1 MTALS
6 ITNEIHLVKYQ
17 YPFWLIKNP
26 NRIKYLLCTADI
38 LTFSDSGDTISGMEI
53 YISAK
58 WFFDELDKKLALTKS
73 KMSMR
78 ELQDATGV
86 NRAILKKLKD
96 EECTVISSDTMKKL
110 YAYAVAA
117 GIRVQPD
124 RVVRFVVVEEPPQ
137 P

>member
-1 MTALS
+1 M
-6 ITNEIHLVKYQ
+6 
-17 YPFWLIKNP
+17 
-26 NRIKYLLCTADI
+26 
-38 LTFSDSGDTISGMEI
+38 TFSDSGATISGMEI

-110 YAYAVAA
+110 YAYAIAA

-124 RVVRFVVVEEPPQ
+124 KVVRFVVADSESQQ

>member
-1 MTALS
+1 
-6 ITNEIHLVKYQ
+6 
-17 YPFWLIKNP
+17 
-26 NRIKYLLCTADI
+26 
-38 LTFSDSGDTISGMEI
+38 MEI

-117 GIRVQPD
+117 GSIGLGSNKRSDAPGCTI
-124 RVVRFVVVEEPPQ
+124 VRPGTGLDGGASSECGEGIHGFGSWISGENLNNCSFPSPF
-137 P
+137 